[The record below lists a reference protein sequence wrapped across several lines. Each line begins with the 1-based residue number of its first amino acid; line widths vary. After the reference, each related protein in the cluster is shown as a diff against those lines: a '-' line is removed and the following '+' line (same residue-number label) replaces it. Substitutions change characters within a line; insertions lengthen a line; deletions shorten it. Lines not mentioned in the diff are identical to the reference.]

1 MLDDGSGAAV
11 GYVIGCPDVFAFAA
25 GYGRYVDEVL
35 LQPPRAAD
43 DAHGGGGG
51 GERGGGG
58 DGGGPAPAAPDADPV
73 VPAPRQLD
81 SLAPWLR
88 TDGAKDGRH
97 GVELVVNEEC
107 LAQRAHNPRFL
118 LFDGGEG
125 KEGLVRG
132 FRATM
137 HIDLLEGWQGK
148 GWGRKMIGEFVA
160 SVKDAAQGVQEGGL
174 DCGKGVHI
182 GVGWENKKVV
192 PFYERVGFRVYEDC
206 YKEGETIWMVYE
218 F

>member
-1 MLDDGSGAAV
+1 VLDDGTGAAV
-11 GYVIGCPDVFAFAA
+11 GYVVGCPDVFAFAE

-35 LQPPRAAD
+35 LQPPHPPLAASGDVGSRAGGYGS
-43 DAHGGGGG
+43 GGGGA
-51 GERGGGG
+51 R
-58 DGGGPAPAAPDADPV
+58 PA
-73 VPAPRQLD
+73 VPAPGQLER
-81 SLAPWLR
+81 LEPWLVTR
-88 TDGAKDGRH
+88 IEGGRA
-97 GVELVVNEEC
+97 ERVVNEEG
-107 LAQRAHNPRFL
+107 LAQLAHSPRFL
-118 LFDGGEG
+118 LFEGGGEA
-125 KEGLVRG
+125 KDGLVRG

-148 GWGRKMIGEFVA
+148 GWGRKIIGEFVT
-160 SVKDAAQGVQEGGL
+160 SVKGACAAPVREAGEERWL

-182 GVGWENKKVV
+182 GVGWENRKVV